1 MCLCVCVSA
10 FQRDQELPISI
21 LSAIIIFIIIPC
33 SCPLRHMSA
42 GPLLV
47 TVGGLSLGGALV
59 LFLLVSYQDYGK
71 APAGAVV
78 A

>member
-1 MCLCVCVSA
+1 
-10 FQRDQELPISI
+10 
-21 LSAIIIFIIIPC
+21 
-33 SCPLRHMSA
+33 MSA